1 MTYFEHNDRP
11 STHRARTRR
20 AVAHLVLFFALALS
34 AAPLWAESPSVPGVV
49 NVNEA
54 DTAQLA
60 QLPRIG
66 PALAQRIIEFRDE
79 NGKFERTQD
88 LILVRGIGE
97 KTFEMLEP
105 FVVVEGKTTLERK
118 LRGSDVEAARAQK
131 KPGES
136 SES

>member
-1 MTYFEHNDRP
+1 MTHFEHNDRP
-11 STHRARTRR
+11 STHRAIARR

-54 DTAQLA
+54 DAAQLA

-79 NGKFERTQD
+79 NGKFERAQD

-131 KPGES
+131 PGDS